1 MSLNGQGIDRAVNG
15 TDFTGDKGFTVQA
28 DRKDA
33 DINEI
38 VRRLEVTGN
47 VARVNSRPPFY
58 GDVSEFDGL
67 GLALMKVKEAQDL
80 FMTYDANVR
89 ERFRN
94 DPVQFVEFLENP
106 DNLKEAQ
113 DLGIVAKPVVE
124 PPSAVPAAPAPTPG
138 A

>member
-1 MSLNGQGIDRAVNG
+1 MSLNGPSKVQLEG
-15 TDFTGDKGFTVQA
+15 TDFKGDKGFTVQA

-38 VRRLEVTGN
+38 IKRFEVTGQ
-47 VARVNSRPPFY
+47 VARLNSRPPFY

-67 GLALMKVKEAQDL
+67 ADALTKVREAQDL

-89 ERFRN
+89 ERFDN
-94 DPVQFVEFLENP
+94 DPVKFVEFLQDPE
-106 DNLKEAQ
+106 NLKEAQ
-113 DLGIVAKPVVE
+113 DLGIVAKP
-124 PPSAVPAAPAPTPG
+124 PPPASAPAAPAPTPG